1 MGQKSYEVFHAV
13 ENKAN
18 LLAGYWDNFKTEII
32 QHLPESYH
40 AEIHELSSNLEK
52 ALEKL
57 IDELRHPTLILATTG
72 TTSSG
77 KSTLVN
83 FLCGADIVPTAV
95 SEMSAGA
102 VTIEYNQEKGLIIE
116 ETPGAL
122 WECGWWRNVSDE
134 EICKRLEQAM
144 LSYIDNKKDQSN
156 LAYPKFIIYYPF
168 RLFKEYEQNLPRGVR
183 VKILDLPGLSYVG
196 DDSNMEVIKQC
207 REALCLVTYNS
218 QETDPQKVKSLL
230 LQVVEEVKGL
240 GGSPERML
248 FILNKIDVFRD
259 DKNWVESERRFVE
272 KTVKNIKSELTEQLR
287 EYTKD
292 IEQLQVVKLSTRPAL
307 LSLGIQNSDENL
319 SIKYCKDARNYCAPI
334 IEDILDELP
343 GGVSK
348 WTGHD
353 RIRVAQDL
361 WHKSY
366 AEEFQQYLNL
376 HITQHFPKLVI
387 PQAIEKFN
395 VAAGNSIAQW
405 AVQTT
410 TAILNSSE
418 ENYQIECERISSI
431 KSSLDHFL
439 KLSDINLRKSFDSF
453 GKKCKEYFSQP
464 NAEDLVRNLVT
475 AVEELQKTEPY
486 TEIEEQLIPLYDW
499 REALRRGIDQILEA
513 VVESLD
519 NGRVSLDSPNF
530 KKIDSLQVKSLE
542 SRLTRLI
549 RLGYSYSTAKG
560 GETRVATTQEE
571 KNKLKELNAALN
583 ELSIDLSIV
592 IAQVL
597 DKISTQEINRMYDAV
612 EKLFKFH
619 LAYLEEGSNDIAPDI
634 VIKFPESD
642 LNKIKKN
649 LKFEFVN
656 FESDFKINSQEYTKE
671 YRTWNHWLWI
681 VPKQEKYS
689 SDNAMIPSTEKIVG
703 DWGEQ
708 FKQFEP
714 DMLKQL
720 IEWLL
725 AQIDDLKKDVN
736 STQNAILDL
745 YRDRLEKARQEI
757 TVDYEKQKNVWE
769 PMQQKAKKLAVEFAQ
784 LGNFQEE
791 DDFSDQ

>member
-1 MGQKSYEVFHAV
+1 MSQKSYEVFQAV
-13 ENKAN
+13 ENKAT

-40 AEIHELSSNLEK
+40 DEIHNLSSNLTT
-52 ALEKL
+52 ALENL

-83 FLCGADIVPTAV
+83 FLCGADVVPTAV

-122 WECGWWRNVSDE
+122 WEYGWWRNVSDE

-144 LSYIDNKKDQSN
+144 LSYIDNKKNQSN

-168 RLFKEYEQNLPRGVR
+168 RLFKEYEQNLPRGVK

-196 DDSNMEVIKQC
+196 DYSNMEVIKQC
-207 REALCLVTYNS
+207 REALCLVNYNS

-259 DKNWVESERRFVE
+259 DKNWVESEKRFVE
-272 KTVKNIKSELTEQLR
+272 KTIKNIKSELTEQLR

-292 IEQLQVVKLSTRPAL
+292 IERLQVIKLSTRPAL
-307 LSLGIQNSDENL
+307 LSLGIQNLDENL
-319 SIKYCKDARNYCAPI
+319 SIKSCKEARKYCASI

-343 GGVSK
+343 GGVNK

-353 RIRVAQDL
+353 RVRVAQEL
-361 WHKSY
+361 WQKSY

-395 VAAGNSIAQW
+395 VAAGNSVAQW
-405 AVQTT
+405 GVQTT

-418 ENYQIECERISSI
+418 ENYQQECERISEI
-431 KSSLDHFL
+431 KFSLDQFL
-439 KLSDINLRKSFDSF
+439 RLSDANLRKPFNSLF
-453 GKKCKEYFSQP
+453 KKCEEYFNQP
-464 NAEDLVRNLVT
+464 NTEDLVRTL
-475 AVEELQKTEPY
+475 AISVEELQKTEPY
-486 TEIEEQLIPLYDW
+486 NEIEEQLIPLYDW
-499 REALRRGIDQILEA
+499 REALSRGVGQILEA

-519 NGRVSLDSPNF
+519 NGSVSLNSPNF
-530 KKIDSLQVKSLE
+530 KKANTANVNLLE
-542 SRLTRLI
+542 SNLRRLI
-549 RLGYSYSTAKG
+549 RLGYSYSTAKNG
-560 GETRVATTQEE
+560 QIRVAKTQEE
-571 KNKLKELNAALN
+571 KTKLKELNECLN
-583 ELSIDLSIV
+583 ELSINLSLI

-597 DKISTQEINRMYDAV
+597 DKISTQEINRMYEAV
-612 EKLFKFH
+612 SELFKCH
-619 LAYLEEGSNDIAPDI
+619 LAYLEQGSNNIAPNI
-634 VIKFPESD
+634 LIRFPNSE
-642 LNKIKKN
+642 LNKVKDD
-649 LKFEFVN
+649 LKFDFVK
-656 FESDFKINSQEYTKE
+656 FESDFEIKKKEYTKE
-671 YRTWNHWLWI
+671 HRTWNHWLWI
-681 VPKQEKYS
+681 IPKKETYS
-689 SDNAMIPSTEKIVG
+689 SDNATIPSTGKILA
-703 DWGEQ
+703 DWEEQ
-708 FKQFEP
+708 LKQVEP
-714 DMLKQL
+714 EMLKQV

-725 AQIDDLKKDVN
+725 TQINDLKKNVDA
-736 STQNAILDL
+736 TQNAILDL
-745 YRDRLEKARQEI
+745 YQDRLEKARQETTI
-757 TVDYEKQKNVWE
+757 DYEKQKNAWE
-769 PMQQKAKKLAVEFAQ
+769 PMQQRANNLASEFFQ
-784 LGNFQEE
+784 LGKFQEE
-791 DDFSDQ
+791 EDFSDQ